1 MPIFLGKILAATGL
15 IVGSAFMF
23 LTGSVN
29 PAQDS
34 QDIIIKKEILTGS
47 TFSTVASEAG
57 VATGTISSILEKSKK
72 VYDLALIRAGKEI
85 AFVFDKSGNDLKEL
99 NYDINTEEKLIIQNI
114 STSTENWQAEKK
126 AIEYKVETS
135 TAEGVIESSLY
146 ETMMSQGLDDRLA
159 IALAEAFAWQIDFVG
174 DIQKGDSFKVIYEK
188 RFLDGNYVMPGKILA
203 AKFNNAGQEY
213 FGYYFSAKGGSASG
227 GKDVEGYYD
236 ENGKSLQ
243 KVFLKSPLQYKYI
256 SSGFS
261 YNRLDPVTETYH
273 HAHRALDLAANYG
286 TPVVAIGDGTVT
298 QAGWNGEYGIS
309 VTIRYNEMYT
319 SVYGHFQNLAKGI
332 KRGVSVKQG
341 QVVGYVGST
350 GNSTGPH
357 LHFEMHKFGS
367 YVNPFNIEVPDG
379 KPVKDSDKSL
389 FEEVIKQYKL

>member
-1 MPIFLGKILAATGL
+1 MPIFLGKILAVTGL

-23 LTGSVN
+23 LTSSVN

-34 QDIIIKKEILTGS
+34 QDIIIKKEILAGS
-47 TFSTVASEAG
+47 TFSIVASQAG
-57 VATGTISSILEKSKK
+57 VATDTVSAILEKSKK
-72 VYDLALIRAGKEI
+72 VYDLALIRAGKEMV
-85 AFVFDKSGNDLKEL
+85 FVFDKDSNDLKEL
-99 NYDINTEEKLIIQNI
+99 DYDINTEEKLIIQNI

-126 AIEYKVETS
+126 PIEYKVETS

-146 ETMMSQGLDDRLA
+146 ETMMSQGLDDRLT

-188 RFLDGNYVMPGKILA
+188 RSLDGKYVMPGKILV
-203 AKFNNAGQEY
+203 AKFNNDGQEY
-213 FGYYFSAKGGSASG
+213 FGYYFKDSD
-227 GKDVEGYYD
+227 GKEGYYD

-261 YNRLDPVTETYH
+261 YSRLDPVTETYH

-286 TPVVAIGDGTVT
+286 MPAVAIGDGTVI

-319 SVYGHFQNLAKGI
+319 SVYGHFQSLAKGI
-332 KRGVSVKQG
+332 KRGASVKQG
-341 QVVGYVGST
+341 QIVGYVGST
-350 GNSTGPH
+350 GHSTGPH
-357 LHFEMHKFGS
+357 LHYEIHKFGV
-367 YVNPFNIEVPDG
+367 YVNPFKIEVPDG
-379 KPVKDSDKSL
+379 KPVKDSDRSS
-389 FEEVIKQYKL
+389 FDEVKKQYNI